1 MSLSFFFFLF
11 LYRSIYRR
19 YPNLFFII
27 VIIQY
32 RVMFLDIV
40 IIKGAYRRIRLTM
53 FLSLVSSLDIN
64 LNRREGIAHRIVS
77 VKLSE
82 FSYVLGC
89 AVCVIV
95 KFFCTFE
102 AHQFFSGKRKPQ
114 RILLCQ
120 KVLRQLIL
128 IIGTFPRTSSNI
140 PVAPCIGKFELWISY
155 FPIIS
160 RLCNF
165 HIILLLGPRLSRH
178 VLR

>member
-1 MSLSFFFFLF
+1 MVNQRDVSFFLFLLF

-53 FLSLVSSLDIN
+53 FLSLVPSLDIN

-102 AHQFFSGKRKPQ
+102 AHQFFSGKRKPPKDSFVSKGSPPINFDYWNLPQ
-114 RILLCQ
+114 N
-120 KVLRQLIL
+120 QL
-128 IIGTFPRTSSNI
+128 
-140 PVAPCIGKFELWISY
+140 EY
-155 FPIIS
+155 S
-160 RLCNF
+160 RCTLY
-165 HIILLLGPRLSRH
+165 R
-178 VLR
+178 

>member
-1 MSLSFFFFLF
+1 MSLFFLLF

-89 AVCVIV
+89 AVCAIV

-102 AHQFFSGKRKPQ
+102 AHQFFFWKKKVPKGSFYVKR
-114 RILLCQ
+114 
-120 KVLRQLIL
+120 
-128 IIGTFPRTSSNI
+128 FSAN
-140 PVAPCIGKFELWISY
+140 
-155 FPIIS
+155 
-160 RLCNF
+160 
-165 HIILLLGPRLSRH
+165 
-178 VLR
+178 